1 MVHPSQQRPPTLP
14 RRQACLTLMRGGKPR
29 VDRIRPWAAGLALSV
44 SAILLTAYIAATAYL
59 IYRDDLLGGTL
70 ARQVAMQ
77 YAYEDRIAAL
87 RSEIDRL
94 ASRHVMETAGVEEQL
109 ALLLERQEDIQ
120 RQQAAVDALVRKA
133 RDTGVDISVG
143 ASRLP
148 QPKPATATLDPAGVE
163 GALAYAPAGPQGTHP
178 IARALNGGSVIA
190 EGGSRGEQL
199 KPLIFKIET
208 SLDETEQQQSDVL
221 DVPSAR
227 ATQESSSLA
236 ATLAPIGLSVAES
249 EAEGPQG
256 GPFIAAGE
264 VHFVEKAATLGRRLD
279 EIASLRRSAEMM
291 PVHAPVRAGRVSSGF
306 GYRDDPF
313 LHRPA
318 LHAGL
323 DFAAAAGTEV
333 RATAPGVVAA
343 AGWNGAYGQ
352 MVEIRHAG
360 GMSTRYGHLSAILVE
375 EGAQVSAGTPIGRVE
390 STGRSTGPH
399 LHYET
404 RRNGEAVNPAIYLAA
419 GRAL

>member
-1 MVHPSQQRPPTLP
+1 
-14 RRQACLTLMRGGKPR
+14 MRGGKAR
-29 VDRIRPWAAGLALSV
+29 VYRVRPWAAGLALSV

-87 RSEIDRL
+87 RAEIDRL

-109 ALLLERQEDIQ
+109 ALLLDRQEDIQ
-120 RQQAAVDALVRKA
+120 RRQAAVDALVQKA
-133 RDTGVDISVG
+133 HDTGVDIAVG
-143 ASRLP
+143 AARLP
-148 QPKPATATLDPAGVE
+148 QPKPATARSDPAVVQ
-163 GALAYAPAGPQGTHP
+163 GALAYAPAGSQGTDA
-178 IARALNGGSVIA
+178 IARALNGGPVIDG
-190 EGGSRGEQL
+190 EGPGGEQL
-199 KPLIFKIET
+199 EPLIFGIES

-221 DVPSAR
+221 DLLSAR

-249 EAEGPQG
+249 DAEAPRG

-264 VHFVEKAATLGRRLD
+264 MHFVEKAATLGRRLD
-279 EIASLRRSAEMM
+279 EIATLRRSAEMM
-291 PVHAPVRAGRVSSGF
+291 PLRAPVRSGRVSSGF

-333 RATAPGVVAA
+333 RATAPGTVVS
-343 AGWNGAYGQ
+343 AGWNGGYGQ

-360 GMSTRYGHLSAILVE
+360 GMSTRYGHLSAILVR
-375 EGAQVSAGTPIGRVE
+375 EGAQISAGTPIGRVG

-419 GRAL
+419 GRTL